1 MCERRRRILS
11 RIKDNDDFDTNPVQ
25 IARLGHISMNTVK
38 IEQVVSTPSLFPL
51 IHPRGSL
58 RVKGTW
64 MEECLR
70 ILHVLIHLRRKS
82 FCLGLKFTA
91 MDL

>member
-1 MCERRRRILS
+1 MYTY
-11 RIKDNDDFDTNPVQ
+11 DDFDRNPMQ
-25 IARLGHISMNTVK
+25 LARLGYFNMNFVK
-38 IEQVVSTPSLFPL
+38 VEQVVCTPSLFPL

-58 RVKGTW
+58 RVKGSW

-70 ILHVLIHLRRKS
+70 ILHVLIHLRKES